1 MRDASGDAASASP
14 LEIFWWKALPGGQR
28 PSWGAG
34 LFRVFGAGAHL
45 REHPRPAEVLAAIR
59 NAVNRDAR
67 ASHDTFH
74 WCSLM
79 PEQQRPKK
87 PRQDLSLPGGG
98 RAGKSGP
105 FRILFAFYLDELRL
119 RRDPDSRRVRGNPR
133 EGSSPTGAISV
144 AREPCFLGHRLRT
157 SKYNGGV
164 GKRFGHIGSL
174 GLVGVQRR

>member
-67 ASHDTFH
+67 ASWYF
-74 WCSLM
+74 SLVFPDARATT
-79 PEQQRPKK
+79 PEK

-144 AREPCFLGHRLRT
+144 AREPCFLGHHLRT